1 MTFVDDRIACD
12 AAAFSSGDIRPVF
25 RQIIETIM
33 SMPDGQAM
41 GELGWL
47 GCQVT
52 AAEVRVLARAQRRG
66 STDRETED
74 LADRNG
80 KKSKKQRKTAAKRGA
95 TARNNPE
102 LVSHIE
108 DGSVTAEQL
117 DALADADT
125 KTDGAASKDP
135 DLLDTVRNSNGDQSK
150 EAIKSFVDQHNAADE
165 ETQHQRQRRLRK
177 MSKFTTKRGTEAI
190 LAEGDKSSI
199 ERLWKL
205 IGNQAHDL
213 YLSDGGR
220 DLPNHQH
227 PRSHAHRLFD
237 AFVGNFDGSATPA
250 AADSRTSAA
259 SGGRANRPTI
269 VLGATIN
276 DHGVIT
282 DLRQFGIG
290 PVPPSVFAR
299 YYCNAELIG
308 MVFDG
313 NGQPLWQGRAHRTAT
328 RRQLVAL
335 IARDRSCVLCRAPH
349 DRCQAHH
356 LLPWHAPLKGKT
368 DIENLALVCQDCHH
382 RIHDLHQ
389 TLYFEPQR
397 GGTGVWKLRKATPGE
412 IAPQGRPPPVQRE

>member
-1 MTFVDDRIACD
+1 MTFVDDHIAFETAPLTPND
-12 AAAFSSGDIRPVF
+12 VRPVF
-25 RQIIETIM
+25 KQLIETIM
-33 SMPDGQAM
+33 SMPDGRAI

-52 AAEVRVLARAQRRG
+52 AAEVRVLARAQQGG
-66 STDRETED
+66 STARETED
-74 LADRNG
+74 LSDRNR
-80 KKSKKQRKTAAKRGA
+80 KKSKKQRKTAAKRA
-95 TARNNPE
+95 TTARNNPE

-108 DGSVTAEQL
+108 DGSVTPEQL

-125 KTDGAASKDP
+125 KTDGAASKDA
-135 DLLDTVRNSNGDQSK
+135 DLLETVRSSNGDQSND
-150 EAIKSFVDQHNAADE
+150 AIKSFVEQHNAADE

-177 MSKFTTKRGTEAI
+177 VSKFTTKRGTEAI

-220 DLPNHQH
+220 DLPNRKH
-227 PRSHAHRLFD
+227 PRSHAHRMFD
-237 AFVGNFDGSATPA
+237 AFVGNFEGSKQPTANDASTA
-250 AADSRTSAA
+250 AALSRP
-259 SGGRANRPTI
+259 ANRPTI

-282 DLRQFGIG
+282 DLQQFGVG
-290 PVPPSVFAR
+290 PLPPSVFAR

-313 NGQPLWQGRAHRTAT
+313 NGQALWQGRSHRTAT
-328 RRQLVAL
+328 RVQLAAL
-335 IARDRSCVLCRAPH
+335 IARDRGCVLCRAPH
-349 DRCQAHH
+349 DRCEAHH
-356 LLPWHAPLKGKT
+356 LIPWNAPLKGKT

-397 GGTGVWKLRKATPGE
+397 GGTGVWKLRKATPDE
-412 IAPQGRPPPVQRE
+412 IANQGRPPPPPRE